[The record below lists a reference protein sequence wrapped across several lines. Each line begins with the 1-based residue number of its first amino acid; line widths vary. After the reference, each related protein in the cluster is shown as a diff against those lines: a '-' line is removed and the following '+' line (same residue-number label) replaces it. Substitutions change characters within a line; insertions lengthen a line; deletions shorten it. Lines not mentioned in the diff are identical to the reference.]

1 MDLKQLI
8 TIGYLFNQLMKYL
21 NNNNNSKQ
29 QKDLMVLNFH
39 HSIELNKEQIV
50 ANKVVDIKERLETI
64 TKNVATD
71 TFQKNADELLKI
83 MPKDEDIVKLYTKGV
98 EKMVRDLKNV
108 KDIKPLHDI
117 VKNGI
122 ITKAN
127 VYSEKE
133 KKMVNKDVKLDTYM
147 TWIHEKTIL
156 DNVSRINWENA
167 YTKDSKVIVCNSVA
181 STHEICGQHIGK
193 IYNAREITDDERPQY
208 HPNCKCYLITI
219 QPEQDE
225 NKIKE
230 ATKPFVRGELG
241 KEYVEQR
248 DDLRYHERSYWKYK
262 DFNPEVANKHLIQCK
277 NITND
282 MNLKIMKHEDFKDL
296 ENPQVSR
303 MFLKSRIKKANQ
315 DWYYN
320 LDK

>member
-230 ATKPFVRGELG
+230 VTKPFVRGELG